1 MQNFGNYNINTNT
14 PIYVR
19 EREKKSVQ
27 KQNEDKS
34 LGEKVAIGVASTAG
48 AIVAIL
54 IGYGIINKG
63 TGNKTKVTTTTAQ
76 ATENIKPE
84 KVIEPAKGDLTL
96 LSTLITKIK
105 NGQNITLQEV
115 KKAQTYLSSKDKN
128 NTLFVKFSQFLTKLL
143 NTYKNTQEN
152 QGISVSDEIKNEYN
166 ELLNYN
172 EETIAKLDE
181 QDVNSQQLPKDP
193 KEVVVCPSEDSSD
206 NDSVVGGDNS
216 SVVRDDDGN
225 VVGGDEVD
233 DFVNKKKNSKQS
245 LDDVDLDDLDLDD
258 LDPEVTATET
268 NPEETKAEVTK
279 AEETKEEEPKEA
291 EPKEAEPKAAEPKEV
306 TKEEPKEAEPKAAE
320 PKEVTKE
327 KPIEELKEEPKADES
342 KAKPKI
348 EKPKEEKPK
357 VITNVDDIEKF
368 VNPKVEIE
376 KTTVDNKKANVYI
389 TDIVNGQE
397 IKVKITDLIGNPE
410 KLALLTNNKNF
421 ATIVANLE
429 PSILVDMLNLDLF
442 TNVSTQNKQARN
454 ELIMAIINHIKNN
467 YKNNKDSILTLIR
480 SVKND
485 KYYNFIIQKL
495 GKIGILR
502 DVLLDP
508 NSKDRFFGEDNNLTD
523 IGKDLINHIKDVIIN
538 FKEYTTQN
546 GQTMPAKQMQIFILK
561 NFITTVYEQD
571 HLAGEQKNAII
582 GELIKKADDKNI
594 NLDVI
599 SCALVEMVR
608 ASEHQDS
615 LTEAETQLI
624 NLITQRV
631 SATQNVTPQCK
642 GLLIANI
649 LKDIKNF
656 NENSLGAA
664 LIEKLKE
671 SFGEEALYWA
681 LPYLVNS
688 ATSLCPAGNTI
699 IQRINSNINNE
710 HLVTILD
717 VINANENNCATA
729 VLYSLTISGIGNIEP
744 TDLLYNQAFKEKLY
758 SGDQL
763 TPAGQAI
770 ITNLLIHYHYNSSTE
785 LLPNIAEKLIKI
797 NGEDVNFRNAII
809 NELTTQCYQSNQ
821 LDLLNGIVKSLN
833 ENESDANKSVR
844 NRVIDYM
851 IVYGLIDLNTLNN
864 MKDSLKGYNNFG
876 ISIDNNGK
884 LTVNTGI
891 YLQNIRT
898 ETCTSGNDKYNYKR
912 ISRKNIF
919 FLLRHDTSLRKDND
933 FNDTGKNIFKKL
945 FWNNNYEDKKNYRT
959 DKYKIGYLSECL
971 EDLDLTQE
979 NDRQLLLMLIKN
991 SQITTLNCDIIPK
1004 LFADFIRG
1012 KKKIATDFKELF
1024 IKAILAEITS
1034 VTKESYGASICHNT
1048 WEKEKHGELLSEFLL
1063 NLIDTENGINEFL
1076 KEDGLVAETINQ
1088 IKDQDLLVQLCLRI
1102 CTYADT
1108 DKANNGIY
1116 TTKYEE
1122 LTPTMKMI
1130 IEKLNKENYNSLI
1143 KKLTD
1148 SKNTNAINAK
1158 DCISKYRNTLN
1169 TTSS

>member
-19 EREKKSVQ
+19 EREKKSAQ

-84 KVIEPAKGDLTL
+84 KVIEPAKGDLKL

-105 NGQNITLQEV
+105 DGENITLQEV
-115 KKAQTYLSSKDKN
+115 RKAQTYLNSKGQN
-128 NTLFVKFSQFLTKLL
+128 NALFVKFSQFLTKLL
-143 NTYKNTQEN
+143 NIYQNTEEN
-152 QGISVSDEIKNEYN
+152 QGISVSDEIKNEYKN
-166 ELLNYN
+166 LLNLN
-172 EETIAKLDE
+172 EGTIAKLDE
-181 QDVNSQQLPKDP
+181 QNVSSQQLPKYP
-193 KEVVVCPSEDSSD
+193 EEVVLPSEESSG
-206 NDSVVGGDNS
+206 NDS
-216 SVVRDDDGN
+216 VRDDDGSV
-225 VVGGDEVD
+225 VVGDNGNVARDGDGSE
-233 DFVNKKKNSKQS
+233 S
-245 LDDVDLDDLDLDD
+245 LDDVDLDD

-279 AEETKEEEPKEA
+279 AEETKE
-291 EPKEAEPKAAEPKEV
+291 
-306 TKEEPKEAEPKAAE
+306 EEPKEAEPKAAE

-421 ATIVANLE
+421 ATIVNDLK
-429 PSILVDMLNLDLF
+429 PSILVNMLNLDLF
-442 TNVSTQNKQARN
+442 KNVSGKNKQAEN

-467 YKNNKDSILTLIR
+467 YKNDKDSILTLIC

-571 HLAGEQKNAII
+571 HLADEQKNAII
-582 GELIKKADDKNI
+582 DQLIKKADDKNI

-615 LTEAETQLI
+615 LTNTETQLI
-624 NLITQRV
+624 NLITQRGKN
-631 SATQNVTPQCK
+631 ATPKSK

-649 LKDIKNF
+649 LKDIDF
-656 NENSLGAA
+656 NKTPNWGAA

-688 ATSLCPAGNTI
+688 ATSLCSAGNTI

-710 HLVTILD
+710 HLGTILD
-717 VINANENNCATA
+717 VINANKNNCATA
-729 VLYSLTISGIGNIEP
+729 VLYALTSTSFGKIG
-744 TDLLYNQAFKEKLY
+744 TFDLLTNKNLKEKIY
-758 SGDQL
+758 SNNQL
-763 TPAGQAI
+763 TFAGKAIVTKILSLYQQAVNENQDIKTNLFNTIASKLIEINGDDGNFMDAI
-770 ITNLLIHYHYNSSTE
+770 IKELI
-785 LLPNIAEKLIKI
+785 
-797 NGEDVNFRNAII
+797 
-809 NELTTQCYQSNQ
+809 TQCYQSNKP
-821 LDLLNGIVKSLN
+821 DLLNDIVKSLN
-833 ENESDANKSVR
+833 ENNNDTNKSVR
-844 NRVIDYM
+844 NRVIDDM
-851 IVYGLIDLNTLNN
+851 LSSEFIDLNILNN

-876 ISIDNNGK
+876 ISIGNNGT
-884 LTVNTGI
+884 LTVNREEYLKSIPDETGTFGGVS
-891 YLQNIRT
+891 Y
-898 ETCTSGNDKYNYKR
+898 KYKR
-912 ISRKNIF
+912 IPRKNIF

-933 FNDTGKNIFKKL
+933 FNDTGKNIFNEF
-945 FWNNNYEDKKNYRT
+945 FWDNNYEDKTNYHINKN
-959 DKYKIGYLSECL
+959 KINYLSECL
-971 EDLDLTQE
+971 EDLNLT
-979 NDRQLLLMLIKN
+979 NDNDKQLLLMLIKN

-1102 CTYADT
+1102 CTSVET
-1108 DKANNGIY
+1108 DKAKVGLY
-1116 TTKYEE
+1116 TNYYETRSYKDHE

-1130 IEKLNKENYNSLI
+1130 IENLDGNHYKIFMDNLEKKDPYLAVECI
-1143 KKLTD
+1143 KKY
-1148 SKNTNAINAK
+1148 KK
-1158 DCISKYRNTLN
+1158 TLQP
-1169 TTSS
+1169 SS

>member
-19 EREKKSVQ
+19 EREKKSAQ

-63 TGNKTKVTTTTAQ
+63 TGNITKVTNVATQ

-105 NGQNITLQEV
+105 DGENITLQEV
-115 KKAQTYLSSKDKN
+115 RKAQTYLNSKGQN
-128 NTLFVKFSQFLTKLL
+128 NALFVKFSSFLTELL

-152 QGISVSDEIKNEYN
+152 QGISVSDNIKNEYKD
-166 ELLNYN
+166 LLNLN
-172 EETIAKLDE
+172 EGMITQLDK
-181 QDVNSQQLPKDP
+181 QNVSSQQLPEDP
-193 KEVVVCPSEDSSD
+193 EEVVLPSEDSSG
-206 NDSVVGGDNS
+206 NDS
-216 SVVRDDDGN
+216 VRDDDGSV
-225 VVGGDEVD
+225 VVGDNGNVARDGDGSE
-233 DFVNKKKNSKQS
+233 S
-245 LDDVDLDDLDLDD
+245 LDDVDLDD

-291 EPKEAEPKAAEPKEV
+291 EPKAEETKE
-306 TKEEPKEAEPKAAE
+306 EEPKEAEPKAAE

-421 ATIVANLE
+421 ATIVNDLK
-429 PSILVDMLNLDLF
+429 PSILVNMLNLDLF
-442 TNVSTQNKQARN
+442 KNVSGKNKQAEN

-467 YKNNKDSILTLIR
+467 YKNDKDSILTLIC

-571 HLAGEQKNAII
+571 HLADEQKNAII
-582 GELIKKADDKNI
+582 DQLIKKADDKNI

-615 LTEAETQLI
+615 LTNTETQLI
-624 NLITQRV
+624 NLITQRGKN
-631 SATQNVTPQCK
+631 ATPKSK

-649 LKDIKNF
+649 LKDIDF
-656 NENSLGAA
+656 NKTPNWGAA

-688 ATSLCPAGNTI
+688 ATSLCSAGNTI

-710 HLVTILD
+710 HLGTILD
-717 VINANENNCATA
+717 VINANKNNCATA
-729 VLYSLTISGIGNIEP
+729 VLYALTSTSFGKIG
-744 TDLLYNQAFKEKLY
+744 TFDLLTNKNLKEKIY
-758 SGDQL
+758 SNNQL
-763 TPAGQAI
+763 TFAGKAIVTKILSLYQQAVNENQDIKTNLFNTIASKLIEINGDDGNFMDAI
-770 ITNLLIHYHYNSSTE
+770 IKELI
-785 LLPNIAEKLIKI
+785 
-797 NGEDVNFRNAII
+797 
-809 NELTTQCYQSNQ
+809 TQCYQSNKP
-821 LDLLNGIVKSLN
+821 DLLNDIVKSLN
-833 ENESDANKSVR
+833 ENNNDTNKSVR
-844 NRVIDYM
+844 NRVIDDM
-851 IVYGLIDLNTLNN
+851 LSSEFIDLNILNN

-876 ISIDNNGK
+876 ISIGNNGT
-884 LTVNTGI
+884 LTVNREEYLKSIPDETGTFGGVS
-891 YLQNIRT
+891 Y
-898 ETCTSGNDKYNYKR
+898 KYKR

-919 FLLRHDTSLRKDND
+919 FLLRHDKSLRQNDD
-933 FNDTGKNIFKKL
+933 FNDTGRNIFKKL

-979 NDRQLLLMLIKN
+979 NDRQLLLMLVKN

-1088 IKDQDLLVQLCLRI
+1088 IDQIGDQNLLVQLCLSI
-1102 CTYADT
+1102 CTYADP
-1108 DKANNGIY
+1108 DKANNCIY

>member
-19 EREKKSVQ
+19 EREKKSAQ

-115 KKAQTYLSSKDKN
+115 KKAQTYLNSKGQN
-128 NTLFVKFSQFLTKLL
+128 NALFVNFSPFLTRLL
-143 NTYKNTQEN
+143 DEYKNMQDN
-152 QGISVSDEIKNEYN
+152 QGISVSDEIKHKYN
-166 ELLNYN
+166 KSLNFD
-172 EETIAKLDE
+172 EETIAQLDK
-181 QDVNSQQLPKDP
+181 QDVSSQQLAETP
-193 KEVVVCPSEDSSD
+193 KEVVLPSEDSND
-206 NDSVVGGDNS
+206 NDS
-216 SVVRDDDGN
+216 VRDDDGS
-225 VVGGDEVD
+225 VVVGDEVD

-268 NPEETKAEVTK
+268 NPEETKAEVSK

-291 EPKEAEPKAAEPKEV
+291 EPKAAEPKE
-306 TKEEPKEAEPKAAE
+306 E

-327 KPIEELKEEPKADES
+327 KPIEELKEEPKAEET
-342 KAKPKI
+342 KAEVTKAVADPEKPKV
-348 EKPKEEKPK
+348 EKTKVVEPKEEKAK

-389 TDIVNGQE
+389 TDTVNGQE
-397 IKVKITDLIGNPE
+397 IKVKITDLIGNQK
-410 KLALLTNNKNF
+410 KLALLISNKNF
-421 ATIVANLE
+421 ATIVNDLK
-429 PSILVDMLNLDLF
+429 PSILVNMLNLDLF
-442 TNVSTQNKQARN
+442 KNVSGKNKQAGN

-467 YKNNKDSILTLIR
+467 YKNDKDSILTLIC

-546 GQTMPAKQMQIFILK
+546 GQTMSAKQMQIFILK

-571 HLAGEQKNAII
+571 HLADEQKNAII

-624 NLITQRV
+624 NLIKQRGA
-631 SATQNVTPQCK
+631 SESLESK

-688 ATSLCPAGNTI
+688 ATSLCPAGNAI
-699 IQRINSNINNE
+699 IKDRDNNINDE
-710 HLVTILD
+710 YVEKILD
-717 VINANENNCATA
+717 IINQHNNYCATA
-729 VLYSLTISGIGNIEP
+729 VLCELTNRNLNFKRKSIFY
-744 TDLLYNQAFKEKLY
+744 LLHNDNKDFKAKLY
-758 SGDQL
+758 SNGIL

-797 NGEDVNFRNAII
+797 NGDDGNFMDAII
-809 NELTTQCYQSNQ
+809 KELTTQCCQNNQ

-833 ENESDANKSVR
+833 ENDHDANQSVR

-864 MKDSLKGYNNFG
+864 MKDSLKDYNNLG
-876 ISIDNNGK
+876 IYIDNNGK

-919 FLLRHDTSLRKDND
+919 FLLRHDTSLREYND
-933 FNDTGKNIFKKL
+933 FNSNGQKIFQKL
-945 FWNNNYEDKKNYRT
+945 FWDNNYEDKKNYRT
-959 DKYKIGYLSECL
+959 DKYKIDYLSECL
-971 EDLDLTQE
+971 KDLDLTKE

-991 SQITTLNCDIIPK
+991 SQITYSNMHKGTYDIVPK
-1004 LFADFIRG
+1004 LFADYIRNKDISG
-1012 KKKIATDFKELF
+1012 QFKTDF
-1024 IKAILAEITS
+1024 INAILNKILS
-1034 VTKESYGASICHNT
+1034 VTYDTFGDATLARTQDWDIRKQ
-1048 WEKEKHGELLSEFLL
+1048 GELLSEFLL

-1076 KEDGLVAETINQ
+1076 KEGGLVAETINQ
-1088 IKDQDLLVQLCLRI
+1088 IDQIGNQNLLVQLCLSI
-1102 CTYADT
+1102 CTYADP

-1116 TTKYEE
+1116 TTIYKE
-1122 LTPTMKMI
+1122 LTPTMEMI
-1130 IEKLNKENYNSLI
+1130 IEKLNNKAYDNLI
-1143 KKLTD
+1143 EKLTA
-1148 SKNTNAINAK
+1148 SNNTNAINAK